1 MSANNLPRTEPE
13 EEEHG
18 AREPSGRGFP
28 RERARGRS
36 SFCDA
41 TPPPN
46 PRPRQRRGPSRLVRP
61 LPPPP
66 MPGRELMTGLGVSRT
81 GLMTAVAARHVA
93 MAKLLLAHGADPH
106 RRSPTD
112 GMHALH
118 VLAEQGP
125 RDFSSTDSVRPLH
138 PLVRHDEAIA
148 ACVRVCVWHALSVC
162 VRACT
167 T

>member
-1 MSANNLPRTEPE
+1 MEQEESMEHENPVGESFLESVRVGDLPSVTRLLRQTPHLANVADRV
-13 EEEHG
+13 G
-18 AREPSGRGFP
+18 WYFRR
-28 RERARGRS
+28 
-36 SFCDA
+36 
-41 TPPPN
+41 TPPP
-46 PRPRQRRGPSRLVRP
+46 PSCQI
-61 LPPPP
+61 
-66 MPGRELMTGLGVSRT
+66 ELMAGLDVSRT

-125 RDFSSTDSVRPLH
+125 RDFSSTDSVNPLH
-138 PLVRHDEAIA
+138 PRVL
-148 ACVRVCVWHALSVC
+148 CMCVCVCARVFVWPAFSVC
-162 VRACT
+162 MRACT